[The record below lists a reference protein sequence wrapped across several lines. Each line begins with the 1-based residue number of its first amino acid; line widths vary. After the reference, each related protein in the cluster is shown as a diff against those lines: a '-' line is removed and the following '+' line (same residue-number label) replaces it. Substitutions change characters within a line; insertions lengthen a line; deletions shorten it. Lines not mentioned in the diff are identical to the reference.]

1 MAETAALSPQY
12 LKQLRA
18 EREARLAAKKGAS
31 APAPAPSS
39 PQQRD
44 DAIEIES
51 SDDEVQLIASP
62 PKRKR
67 ADDGSDDE
75 VQILP
80 SPPKRASKADDEVE
94 VLDRPPPRSSTG
106 GTFSCVICM
115 EDVARSQRLKL
126 RNCGHVFCG
135 ECVAGTLKAAL
146 DDKKVDDRLRC
157 PDTAC
162 RTPLDVLDVRACTY
176 DRGDKATWA
185 KYQEVATEALL
196 DQANADEGNEKGLR
210 RCPGDKCNHTFYY
223 EPHAT
228 SGTLHICQKCHGA
241 FCLGCPLVGGKVGPA
256 HDGNCAYV
264 MQQEAARKAHQ
275 EKYDKWSIENA
286 QADEKFNE
294 MMRKERQKGA
304 TKPCPK
310 CKQAITKN
318 HGCDHMTRA
327 PASFFLYEFCVDGV
341 TRRCP
346 CGHEFYWSTGKALP
360 HGARWY
366 VRGLGRRRRRRR
378 RLLTRE

>member
-12 LKQLRA
+12 LKQLRV
-18 EREARLAAKKGAS
+18 EREARLAAKKG
-31 APAPAPSS
+31 
-39 PQQRD
+39 D
-44 DAIEIES
+44 DAVIEIES
-51 SDDEVQLIASP
+51 NSDSDEVQLIASP

-80 SPPKRASKADDEVE
+80 SPPKRASTADDEAE

-115 EDVARSQRLKL
+115 DDVARSQRLRL
-126 RNCGHVFCG
+126 RNCGHIFCG

-157 PDTAC
+157 PDTTC
-162 RTPLDVLDVRACTY
+162 RKPLDVIDVRACTY
-176 DRGDKATWA
+176 DRGDKATWS

-275 EKYDKWSIENA
+275 EKYDKWCRPASRTPARRWRGAHGSAAGRSRTPRPTRNLTSSCA
-286 QADEKFNE
+286 RKD
-294 MMRKERQKGA
+294 RKERPNPAPSASRRSRRTTAA
-304 TKPCPK
+304 T
-310 CKQAITKN
+310 T
-318 HGCDHMTRA
+318 
-327 PASFFLYEFCVDGV
+327 
-341 TRRCP
+341 
-346 CGHEFYWSTGKALP
+346 
-360 HGARWY
+360 
-366 VRGLGRRRRRRR
+366 
-378 RLLTRE
+378 

>member
-1 MAETAALSPQY
+1 MDSFQVQISVKL
-12 LKQLRA
+12 
-18 EREARLAAKKGAS
+18 
-31 APAPAPSS
+31 
-39 PQQRD
+39 
-44 DAIEIES
+44 S
-51 SDDEVQLIASP
+51 SDPESDDDVQLIASP

-80 SPPKRASKADDEVE
+80 SPPKRG
-94 VLDRPPPRSSTG
+94 STG

-115 EDVARSQRLKL
+115 DDVERSQRLKL
-126 RNCGHVFCG
+126 RNCGHIFCG

-146 DDKKVDDRLRC
+146 DDRKVDDRLRC
-157 PDTAC
+157 PDTSC

-176 DRGDKATWA
+176 DRGDKATWT

-275 EKYDKWSIENA
+275 EKYDKWCRPASRTPA
-286 QADEKFNE
+286 RRWRGAHGSTAGRSRT
-294 MMRKERQKGA
+294 RKPTRSSTNSCARSVKKALQNRARSASRRSRRTTG
-304 TKPCPK
+304 
-310 CKQAITKN
+310 AIT
-318 HGCDHMTRA
+318 
-327 PASFFLYEFCVDGV
+327 
-341 TRRCP
+341 
-346 CGHEFYWSTGKALP
+346 
-360 HGARWY
+360 
-366 VRGLGRRRRRRR
+366 
-378 RLLTRE
+378 

>member
-1 MAETAALSPQY
+1 M
-12 LKQLRA
+12 
-18 EREARLAAKKGAS
+18 
-31 APAPAPSS
+31 
-39 PQQRD
+39 
-44 DAIEIES
+44 
-51 SDDEVQLIASP
+51 
-62 PKRKR
+62 
-67 ADDGSDDE
+67 
-75 VQILP
+75 
-80 SPPKRASKADDEVE
+80 
-94 VLDRPPPRSSTG
+94 
-106 GTFSCVICM
+106 
-115 EDVARSQRLKL
+115 
-126 RNCGHVFCG
+126 
-135 ECVAGTLKAAL
+135 
-146 DDKKVDDRLRC
+146 
-157 PDTAC
+157 
-162 RTPLDVLDVRACTY
+162 LDVRACTY

-294 MMRKERQKGA
+294 MLKKERAGGQ

-310 CKQAITKN
+310 CKQPLTKN
-318 HGCDHMTRA
+318 GGCDHMTCKPRCRNQSSSRRREDSLVDLRTQA
-327 PASFFLYEFCVDGV
+327 PAATS
-341 TRRCP
+341 
-346 CGHEFYWSTGKALP
+346 STGPRGSRTESSPWVAAAASLVAGWVA
-360 HGARWY
+360 GAARTTEGTVSRGYGWRW
-366 VRGLGRRRRRRR
+366 RRVV
-378 RLLTRE
+378 

>member
-12 LKQLRA
+12 LKQLRE
-18 EREARLAAKKGAS
+18 EREARLAAKPEKG
-31 APAPAPSS
+31 
-39 PQQRD
+39 D
-44 DAIEIES
+44 DAVIEIES
-51 SDDEVQLIASP
+51 NSDSDDVQLIASP

-67 ADDGSDDE
+67 ADDGSDDD
-75 VQILP
+75 VQFLP
-80 SPPKRASKADDEVE
+80 SPPKRASTADDEVE

-115 EDVARSQRLKL
+115 DDVERSQRLKL
-126 RNCGHVFCG
+126 RNCGHAFCG

-157 PDTAC
+157 PDTTC
-162 RTPLDVLDVRACTY
+162 RKPLDVLDVRACTY
-176 DRGDKATWA
+176 DRGDKATWS

-294 MMRKERQKGA
+294 MMRKERAGGQTSRPVRKSSRRRPRHRRATDSLVHTGSRARNASRRSRRTTGA
-304 TKPCPK
+304 T
-310 CKQAITKN
+310 T
-318 HGCDHMTRA
+318 
-327 PASFFLYEFCVDGV
+327 
-341 TRRCP
+341 
-346 CGHEFYWSTGKALP
+346 
-360 HGARWY
+360 
-366 VRGLGRRRRRRR
+366 
-378 RLLTRE
+378 

>member
-12 LKQLRA
+12 LKQLRE

-31 APAPAPSS
+31 APAPTPPPAP
-39 PQQRD
+39 PQQQRG

-51 SDDEVQLIASP
+51 SDDEVQIIASA

-67 ADDGSDDE
+67 ADDDDE
-75 VQILP
+75 VQFLP
-80 SPPKRASKADDEVE
+80 SPPKRG
-94 VLDRPPPRSSTG
+94 STG

-115 EDVARSQRLKL
+115 DDVERSQRLKL
-126 RNCGHVFCG
+126 RNCGHAFCG
-135 ECVAGTLKAAL
+135 ECVAGTLRAAL

-157 PDTAC
+157 PDTTC
-162 RTPLDVLDVRACTY
+162 RKPLDVLDVRACTY
-176 DRGDKATWA
+176 DRGDKATWS

-294 MMRKERQKGA
+294 LMRKERQKGA

-318 HGCDHMTRA
+318 HGCDHMTCMGA
-327 PASFFLYEFCVDGV
+327 ASLSHRDYRLDGV
-341 TRRCP
+341 SCPFTPSPRPRNTSTASHHTGP
-346 CGHEFYWSTGKALP
+346 CGHEFYWSTGKP
-360 HGARWY
+360 YRT
-366 VRGLGRRRRRRR
+366 GLGAIFGGWGGGGGADY
-378 RLLTRE
+378 

>member
-12 LKQLRA
+12 LKQLRE

-31 APAPAPSS
+31 APAPAPPPAA

-51 SDDEVQLIASP
+51 NSDSDEVQLIASP

-67 ADDGSDDE
+67 ADDSSDDD

-94 VLDRPPPRSSTG
+94 VLDRPPPRSSSG

-115 EDVARSQRLKL
+115 DDVERSQRLRL
-126 RNCGHVFCG
+126 RNCGHAFCG

-146 DDKKVDDRLRC
+146 DDKKIDDRLRC
-157 PDTAC
+157 PDTTC
-162 RTPLDVLDVRACTY
+162 RKPLDVLDVRACTY

-294 MMRKERQKGA
+294 MMRKERAGGQ
-304 TKPCPK
+304 TSRP
-310 CKQAITKN
+310 
-318 HGCDHMTRA
+318 
-327 PASFFLYEFCVDGV
+327 
-341 TRRCP
+341 
-346 CGHEFYWSTGKALP
+346 
-360 HGARWY
+360 
-366 VRGLGRRRRRRR
+366 VRKSSRRRPRSTRN
-378 RLLTRE
+378 RLTG

>member
-1 MAETAALSPQY
+1 MAETSALSPEY
-12 LKQLRA
+12 LKQLRE
-18 EREARLAAKKGAS
+18 EREARLAAKKGGS
-31 APAPAPSS
+31 APPPPPPSQPGPSAPR
-39 PQQRD
+39 QRD

-51 SDDEVQLIASP
+51 SDDEVQIIASA

-75 VQILP
+75 VQFLP
-80 SPPKRASKADDEVE
+80 SPPKRG
-94 VLDRPPPRSSTG
+94 STG

-115 EDVARSQRLKL
+115 DDVERSQRLKL
-126 RNCGHVFCG
+126 RNCGHIFCG

-146 DDKKVDDRLRC
+146 DDRKVDDRLRC
-157 PDTAC
+157 PDTSC
-162 RTPLDVLDVRACTY
+162 RKPLDVLDVRACTY
-176 DRGDKATWA
+176 DRGDKATWS

-275 EKYDKWSIENA
+275 EKYDKWCRPASRTPA
-286 QADEKFNE
+286 RRWRCAHGSTAGRSKT
-294 MMRKERQKGA
+294 RKPTRSSTSLCARSVKRALQSRAPSASRRSRRTTGA
-304 TKPCPK
+304 T
-310 CKQAITKN
+310 T
-318 HGCDHMTRA
+318 
-327 PASFFLYEFCVDGV
+327 
-341 TRRCP
+341 
-346 CGHEFYWSTGKALP
+346 
-360 HGARWY
+360 
-366 VRGLGRRRRRRR
+366 
-378 RLLTRE
+378 

>member
-31 APAPAPSS
+31 APAPAPP

-44 DAIEIES
+44 DAVIEIES
-51 SDDEVQLIASP
+51 NSDSDEVQLIASP

-67 ADDGSDDE
+67 ADDGSDDD

-80 SPPKRASKADDEVE
+80 SPPKRAAKADDDVE
-94 VLDRPPPRSSTG
+94 VLDRPPRTSTG

-115 EDVARSQRLKL
+115 DDVERSQRLKL
-126 RNCGHVFCG
+126 RNCGHAFCG

-146 DDKKVDDRLRC
+146 DDKKVDRLRC
-157 PDTAC
+157 PDTSC
-162 RTPLDVLDVRACTY
+162 RKPLDVLDVRACTY
-176 DRGDKATWA
+176 DRGDKATWS

-275 EKYDKWSIENA
+275 EKYDKWCRPASRTPARRWRGAHGSTAGRSRTLRPTRSSTNSC
-286 QADEKFNE
+286 
-294 MMRKERQKGA
+294 ERSVKKALQNRARSASRRSRRTMGA
-304 TKPCPK
+304 T
-310 CKQAITKN
+310 T
-318 HGCDHMTRA
+318 
-327 PASFFLYEFCVDGV
+327 
-341 TRRCP
+341 
-346 CGHEFYWSTGKALP
+346 
-360 HGARWY
+360 
-366 VRGLGRRRRRRR
+366 
-378 RLLTRE
+378 

>member
-12 LKQLRA
+12 LKQLRE
-18 EREARLAAKKGAS
+18 EREARLAAKPEKG
-31 APAPAPSS
+31 
-39 PQQRD
+39 D
-44 DAIEIES
+44 DAVIEIES
-51 SDDEVQLIASP
+51 NSDSDDVQLIASP

-67 ADDGSDDE
+67 ADDGSDDD

-80 SPPKRASKADDEVE
+80 SPPKRASMADDDEVE
-94 VLDRPPPRSSTG
+94 VLDRPPRTSSG

-115 EDVARSQRLKL
+115 DDVARSQRLKL
-126 RNCGHVFCG
+126 RNCGHAFCG

-157 PDTAC
+157 PDTTC
-162 RTPLDVLDVRACTY
+162 RKPLDVLDVRACTY

-275 EKYDKWSIENA
+275 EKYDKWCRPVSRTPA
-286 QADEKFNE
+286 RRWRGAHGSTAGRSRTRKPTRSSTSLCARKD
-294 MMRKERQKGA
+294 RKERPSPAPSASRRSRRTTAA
-304 TKPCPK
+304 T
-310 CKQAITKN
+310 T
-318 HGCDHMTRA
+318 
-327 PASFFLYEFCVDGV
+327 
-341 TRRCP
+341 
-346 CGHEFYWSTGKALP
+346 
-360 HGARWY
+360 
-366 VRGLGRRRRRRR
+366 
-378 RLLTRE
+378 

>member
-1 MAETAALSPQY
+1 MADTSSLSPEY
-12 LKQLRA
+12 LKQLRE
-18 EREARLAAKKGAS
+18 EREARLAAKKGGS
-31 APAPAPSS
+31 VPAPRPPSQPGPS
-39 PQQRD
+39 APQQRD
-44 DAIEIES
+44 DIVEIES
-51 SDDEVQLIASP
+51 SDDEVQIIASA

-67 ADDGSDDE
+67 ADDDDE
-75 VQILP
+75 VQFLP
-80 SPPKRASKADDEVE
+80 SPPKRG
-94 VLDRPPPRSSTG
+94 STG

-115 EDVARSQRLKL
+115 DDVERSQRLKL
-126 RNCGHVFCG
+126 RNCGHIFCG

-146 DDKKVDDRLRC
+146 DDRKVDDRLRC
-157 PDTAC
+157 PDTSC
-162 RTPLDVLDVRACTY
+162 RKPLDVLDVRACTY

-318 HGCDHMTRA
+318 HGCDHMT
-327 PASFFLYEFCVDGV
+327 
-341 TRRCP
+341 CP
-346 CGHEFYWSTGKALP
+346 CGYEFYWSTGKPYGKFAAGGGGGFFGGWMGGGG
-360 HGARWY
+360 GADY
-366 VRGLGRRRRRRR
+366 
-378 RLLTRE
+378 

>member
-1 MAETAALSPQY
+1 MADTSSLSPQY
-12 LKQLRA
+12 LKQLRE

-31 APAPAPSS
+31 APAPAPPPAEP

-44 DAIEIES
+44 DTIEIES
-51 SDDEVQLIASP
+51 SDDDVQLIS

-67 ADDGSDDE
+67 DDGSDDD

-80 SPPKRASKADDEVE
+80 SPPKRASKAGDEVE
-94 VLDRPPPRSSTG
+94 VLDRPPPRTSAG

-115 EDVARSQRLKL
+115 DDVERSQRLKL
-126 RNCGHVFCG
+126 RNCGHAFCG

-146 DDKKVDDRLRC
+146 DDRKVDDRLRC

-162 RTPLDVLDVRACTY
+162 RKPLDVLDVRACTY

-275 EKYDKWSIENA
+275 EKYDKWC
-286 QADEKFNE
+286 
-294 MMRKERQKGA
+294 R
-304 TKPCPK
+304 
-310 CKQAITKN
+310 
-318 HGCDHMTRA
+318 
-327 PASFFLYEFCVDGV
+327 PASRTLA
-341 TRRCP
+341 RR
-346 CGHEFYWSTGKALP
+346 W
-360 HGARWY
+360 HGAH
-366 VRGLGRRRRRRR
+366 GSTAGRSRTPRP
-378 RLLTRE
+378 TRNSTN

>member
-1 MAETAALSPQY
+1 MADTAALSPQY

-18 EREARLAAKKGAS
+18 EREARLAAKKG
-31 APAPAPSS
+31 
-39 PQQRD
+39 D
-44 DAIEIES
+44 DAVIEIES
-51 SDDEVQLIASP
+51 NSDSDEVQLIASP

-67 ADDGSDDE
+67 ADDDDE
-75 VQILP
+75 VQFLP
-80 SPPKRASKADDEVE
+80 SPPKRG
-94 VLDRPPPRSSTG
+94 STG

-115 EDVARSQRLKL
+115 DDVERSQRLKL
-126 RNCGHVFCG
+126 RNCGHIFCG

-157 PDTAC
+157 PDTSC

-176 DRGDKATWA
+176 DRGDKATWS

-275 EKYDKWSIENA
+275 EKYDKWC
-286 QADEKFNE
+286 
-294 MMRKERQKGA
+294 R
-304 TKPCPK
+304 
-310 CKQAITKN
+310 
-318 HGCDHMTRA
+318 
-327 PASFFLYEFCVDGV
+327 PASR
-341 TRRCP
+341 TP
-346 CGHEFYWSTGKALP
+346 A
-360 HGARWY
+360 
-366 VRGLGRRRRRRR
+366 RRRRVGLTVPRPAGRSRTRKPTRSSTNSCARSVKKALQNRARSASRRSR
-378 RLLTRE
+378 RTTGAIT

>member
-1 MAETAALSPQY
+1 MADTSSLSPQY
-12 LKQLRA
+12 LKQLRE
-18 EREARLAAKKGAS
+18 EREARLAAKKGGS
-31 APAPAPSS
+31 APPAPP
-39 PQQRD
+39 PQKSD
-44 DAIEIES
+44 DGVIEIES
-51 SDDEVQLIASP
+51 NSDSDDVQLIASP

-75 VQILP
+75 VQFLP
-80 SPPKRASKADDEVE
+80 SPPKRPAKADDDEIE
-94 VLDRPPPRSSTG
+94 VLDRPPRSSSG

-115 EDVARSQRLKL
+115 DDVARSQRLKL
-126 RNCGHVFCG
+126 RNCGHAFCG
-135 ECVAGTLKAAL
+135 ECVAGTLRAAL

-157 PDTAC
+157 PDTTC
-162 RTPLDVLDVRACTY
+162 RKPLDVLDVRACTY
-176 DRGDKATWA
+176 DRGDKATWS

-275 EKYDKWSIENA
+275 EKYDKWC
-286 QADEKFNE
+286 
-294 MMRKERQKGA
+294 R
-304 TKPCPK
+304 
-310 CKQAITKN
+310 
-318 HGCDHMTRA
+318 
-327 PASFFLYEFCVDGV
+327 PASRTPARRWRGAHGSTAGRSR
-341 TRRCP
+341 TRKPTRN
-346 CGHEFYWSTGKALP
+346 STN
-360 HGARWY
+360 
-366 VRGLGRRRRRRR
+366 
-378 RLLTRE
+378 

>member
-12 LKQLRA
+12 LKQLRE

-31 APAPAPSS
+31 APAPAPPPAA

-51 SDDEVQLIASP
+51 NSDSDEVQLITSP

-75 VQILP
+75 VQFLP
-80 SPPKRASKADDEVE
+80 SPPKRG
-94 VLDRPPPRSSTG
+94 STG
-106 GTFSCVICM
+106 GTFSCIICM
-115 EDVARSQRLKL
+115 DDVERSQRLKL
-126 RNCGHVFCG
+126 RNCGHIFCG

-157 PDTAC
+157 PDTSC
-162 RTPLDVLDVRACTY
+162 RKPLDVLDVRACTY

-241 FCLGCPLVGGKVGPA
+241 FCLGCPLVGGKA
-256 HDGNCAYV
+256 
-264 MQQEAARKAHQ
+264 
-275 EKYDKWSIENA
+275 
-286 QADEKFNE
+286 
-294 MMRKERQKGA
+294 
-304 TKPCPK
+304 
-310 CKQAITKN
+310 
-318 HGCDHMTRA
+318 
-327 PASFFLYEFCVDGV
+327 
-341 TRRCP
+341 
-346 CGHEFYWSTGKALP
+346 
-360 HGARWY
+360 
-366 VRGLGRRRRRRR
+366 RRRRPHRRHRRSPFESHRSARPTTATAPMSCSRRR
-378 RLLTRE
+378 RGRRTRKSTTSGRSRTRKPTRSSTK

>member
-1 MAETAALSPQY
+1 MADTAALSPQY

-31 APAPAPSS
+31 AAAPAPPLAPP

-44 DAIEIES
+44 DSVIEIES
-51 SDDEVQLIASP
+51 NSDSDEVQLIASP

-75 VQILP
+75 VQFLP

-94 VLDRPPPRSSTG
+94 VLDRPPRSSTG

-115 EDVARSQRLKL
+115 DDVARSQRLRL
-126 RNCGHVFCG
+126 RNCGHIFCG

-157 PDTAC
+157 PDTTC
-162 RTPLDVLDVRACTY
+162 RKPLDVLDVRACTY
-176 DRGDKATWA
+176 DRGDKATWS

-275 EKYDKWSIENA
+275 EKYDKW
-286 QADEKFNE
+286 
-294 MMRKERQKGA
+294 
-304 TKPCPK
+304 C
-310 CKQAITKN
+310 
-318 HGCDHMTRA
+318 
-327 PASFFLYEFCVDGV
+327 
-341 TRRCP
+341 
-346 CGHEFYWSTGKALP
+346 
-360 HGARWY
+360 
-366 VRGLGRRRRRRR
+366 
-378 RLLTRE
+378 

>member
-1 MAETAALSPQY
+1 MAETAALSPDY
-12 LKQLRA
+12 LKQLRV
-18 EREARLAAKKGAS
+18 EREARLAAKEG
-31 APAPAPSS
+31 
-39 PQQRD
+39 D
-44 DAIEIES
+44 DAVIEIES
-51 SDDEVQLIASP
+51 NSDSDEVQLIVSP

-67 ADDGSDDE
+67 ADDGSDDD

-80 SPPKRASKADDEVE
+80 SPPKRPSKADDEVE

-115 EDVARSQRLKL
+115 DDVERSQRLKL
-126 RNCGHVFCG
+126 RNCGHAFCG

-146 DDKKVDDRLRC
+146 DDRKVDDRLRC
-157 PDTAC
+157 PDTTC
-162 RTPLDVLDVRACTY
+162 RKPLDVLDVRACTY
-176 DRGDKATWA
+176 DRGDKATWS

-241 FCLGCPLVGGKVGPA
+241 FCLGCPLVGGKARRRRPHRRDAAHSSNPTGWTGPRRQLRLC
-256 HDGNCAYV
+256 D
-264 MQQEAARKAHQ
+264 AAGGRAEGAPGKVRQVVPTRVPNAGASMA
-275 EKYDKWSIENA
+275 WRSRFRRRSIENA

-294 MMRKERQKGA
+294 LMRKERQKGA

-318 HGCDHMTRA
+318 HGCDHMT
-327 PASFFLYEFCVDGV
+327 
-341 TRRCP
+341 
-346 CGHEFYWSTGKALP
+346 
-360 HGARWY
+360 
-366 VRGLGRRRRRRR
+366 
-378 RLLTRE
+378 